1 VSRQFR
7 QSRNVTQNYAL
18 AGTLY
23 RSNPGTTAMN
33 DTVRA
38 LFITGLKNAHAME
51 NQAQEILERQVE
63 RMGKYPEVR
72 TKLREHLRETKE
84 QLKRLEK
91 CLEDLDS
98 SPSSIKDTIMA
109 FGSNIA
115 AMGHAMA
122 GDEALKNAFASNAF
136 ENYEIAAYK
145 SLIVMAEKAGIRM
158 KTILQESLREE
169 ERMADWLAKN
179 VEKIT
184 VEYIQKEEKA
194 AA

>member
-1 VSRQFR
+1 MS
-7 QSRNVTQNYAL
+7 
-18 AGTLY
+18 
-23 RSNPGTTAMN
+23 
-33 DTVRA
+33 TVRD

-51 NQAQEILERQVE
+51 NQTHEILERQLG
-63 RMGKYPEVR
+63 RMDKYPELR
-72 TKLREHLRETKE
+72 ARLREHLRETKE

-98 SPSSIKDTIMA
+98 RPSTIKDTIMA

-122 GDEALKNAFASNAF
+122 RDEVLKNTFANNTL

-145 SLIVMAEKAGIRM
+145 SLIAMAETAGIRM
-158 KTILQESLREE
+158 KTVLQESLREE
-169 ERMADWLAKN
+169 ERMADWVAKN

-184 VEYIQKEEKA
+184 AEYIRKEEKTA
-194 AA
+194 A

>member
-1 VSRQFR
+1 
-7 QSRNVTQNYAL
+7 
-18 AGTLY
+18 
-23 RSNPGTTAMN
+23 MN
-33 DTVRA
+33 DTIRE
-38 LFITGLKNAHAME
+38 LFITGLQNAHAME
-51 NQAQEILERQVE
+51 SQAREILERQLE
-63 RMGKYPEVR
+63 RMEQYPELR
-72 TKLREHLRETKE
+72 TKLREHLRETKD
-84 QLKRLEK
+84 QLKRLDK

-98 SPSSIKDTIMA
+98 GPSTIKDTMMA

-122 GDEALKNAFASNAF
+122 GDEVLKTTFASNAL

-145 SLIVMAEKAGIRM
+145 SLIAMAEKSGIRM

-169 ERMADWLAKN
+169 ERMADWLTKN

-184 VEYIQKEEKA
+184 SEYIRKEEKA

>member
-1 VSRQFR
+1 
-7 QSRNVTQNYAL
+7 
-18 AGTLY
+18 
-23 RSNPGTTAMN
+23 MN
-33 DTVRA
+33 DTARE
-38 LFITGLKNAHAME
+38 LFITGLQNAHAME
-51 NQAQEILERQVE
+51 NQAHEILERQVE
-63 RMGKYPEVR
+63 RMEQYPELR

-84 QLKRLEK
+84 QLKRLDK

-98 SPSSIKDTIMA
+98 SPSTIKDTMMA

-122 GDEALKNAFASNAF
+122 GDEVLKTTFASNAL

-145 SLIVMAEKAGIRM
+145 SLIAMAEKSGIRM

-169 ERMADWLAKN
+169 ERMADWLTKN

-184 VEYIQKEEKA
+184 SEYIRKEEKA